1 MSSFSTDRND
11 YPQEMYDQLGELCF
25 NRYHSALAEGKTE
38 RQAFA
43 EIVHVI
49 LDTYREALAS

>member
-1 MSSFSTDRND
+1 MNRSCTDNT
-11 YPQEMYDQLGELCF
+11 MYDQLAELCF

-43 EIVHVI
+43 EIVHII
-49 LDTYREALAS
+49 LDTYREAMAS